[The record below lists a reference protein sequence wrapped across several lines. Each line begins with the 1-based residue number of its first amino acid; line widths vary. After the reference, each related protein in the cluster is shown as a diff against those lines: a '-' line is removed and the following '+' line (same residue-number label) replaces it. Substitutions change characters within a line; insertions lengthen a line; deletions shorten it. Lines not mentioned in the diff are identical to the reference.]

1 MFEIILDFMKEVFLR
16 SGYAQLTWQNGIML
30 LIAVLLIL
38 LAILKKFEPL
48 LLLPMGLGML
58 VANIPL
64 SGMTAFDDGKFL
76 NILYQGVTWEIF
88 PPLIF
93 LGVGAMID
101 FAPLIANPSSFL
113 MGASAQI
120 GIMITFLLAN
130 LVGFTSLESAAL
142 SAIGGADGPTTILLT
157 TRLAPHLLPSVA
169 IAAYSYMALVPLIQP
184 PVMKLLTTKK
194 ERSIVM
200 KPQHQV
206 TKIEKIIFPIVIITV
221 VCLLVPD
228 STPLIGSLMIGNL
241 IKESGVTE
249 RLANTLQT
257 HLLNTAT
264 VFLALSVGAS
274 ATAERFLTTDT
285 LQIIFLGL
293 FAFVISTACG
303 VLCGKVMCFVTKGKI
318 NPLIGAASVSAM
330 PMSAR
335 VVQKVGQ
342 QENPGN
348 HLLMH
353 AMGPNVSGTIST
365 AILAG
370 IILGKLS

>member
-1 MFEIILDFMKEVFLR
+1 MFENTLDFIKEVFVQ
-16 SGYAQLTWQNGIML
+16 SGYAGLTWQNGIML
-30 LIAVLLIL
+30 LVAIALIF
-38 LAILKKFEPL
+38 LAIVKKFEPL

-58 VANIPL
+58 VANIPF
-64 SGMTAFDDGKFL
+64 SNMSAFDEGKFL
-76 NILYQGVTWEIF
+76 NVLYQGVSWEIY

-93 LGVGAMID
+93 LGIGAMID
-101 FAPLIANPSSFL
+101 FAPLIANPSSL
-113 MGASAQI
+113 IMGAAAQI
-120 GIMITFLLAN
+120 GLMATFLVSNML
-130 LVGFTSLESAAL
+130 GFTLHESAAL
-142 SAIGGADGPTTILLT
+142 SAIGSADGPTTILMV

-184 PVMKLLTTKK
+184 PVMKALTTKK

-206 TKIEKIIFPIVIITV
+206 AKIEKIIFPVVITLV

-249 RLANTLQT
+249 RLAKTLQT
-257 HLLNTAT
+257 HLLNIVT
-264 VFLALSVGAS
+264 VFLALSVGAT
-274 ATAERFLTTDT
+274 ATAERFLNVET
-285 LQIIFLGL
+285 LQILFLGL
-293 FAFVISTACG
+293 FAFIISTACG
-303 VLCGKVMCFVTKGKI
+303 VLCGKVMCWATKGKV

-330 PMSAR
+330 PMAAR
-335 VVQKVGQ
+335 VVQRVGQ
-342 QENPGN
+342 EEKPGN

-353 AMGPNVSGTIST
+353 AMGPNVSGTVAT

-370 IILGKLS
+370 VILGKLG